1 MYDLSEGVSDLA
13 SKNHFYTGLTEML
26 LMSILAKSD
35 SYIYEITKEIEN
47 LSDGTII
54 ISPNTIYTAAY
65 KLEQEGII
73 TERPDLI
80 GKRRIRIYYH
90 LEPKGVEYLDTLVK
104 QYRQITKNVGIFFD
118 NLNKSEQ

>member
-73 TERPDLI
+73 TERPVLI
-80 GKRRIRIYYH
+80 GKKRMRIYYH
-90 LEPKGVEYLDTLVK
+90 LELKGVEYLDTLVK
-104 QYRQITKNVGIFFD
+104 QYRQITNNVGIFFD